1 MACEL
6 KKMNAWMLFAVM
18 LILIPGLF
26 QFAVAD
32 ENHEVKQRLEDIEE
46 AEEKEDDADEE
57 ISVSLPYIEKVTVN
71 GFIEFNYDYIDTQEA
86 DDKDSGSDSDLY
98 IGSIEVALRFFFSPW
113 AKAKLVVNV
122 EDMFK
127 DEDEE
132 DINVDEALL
141 TLKAPWVPLY
151 VKGGK
156 TVLPFGVFEDHLI
169 SGTVTED
176 LYEIHEWGATLGLA
190 PDFYGLDLS
199 VSIYEGQHVIDNLEN
214 FESHEF
220 RAERQNSD
228 EIESY
233 IANLTIEPI
242 ADRVFLST
250 FYNSEPGDGN
260 RNESLGGAVTLAL
273 WDVLIDTEYITAL
286 AREKGD
292 NGEENKENAW
302 FLGLTYLATEELE
315 LGVRFEAFDDDVR
328 GDQDEIVDYRY
339 LAGFNYAFADFA
351 TFSFEYRYTELE
363 RESGSEAADDL
374 NELFFQVALEF

>member
-6 KKMNAWMLFAVM
+6 KKMNVWLLFAVM
-18 LILIPGLF
+18 LILITGLF
-26 QFAVAD
+26 QFAAAD

-71 GFIEFNYDYIDTQEA
+71 GFIEFNYDYIDTKET

-113 AKAKLVVNV
+113 AKAKVAVNV
-122 EDMFK
+122 EDVFK
-127 DEDEE
+127 DDDDEDF
-132 DINVDEALL
+132 NLDEALL
-141 TLKAPWVPLY
+141 TVKAPWVPLY

-169 SGTVTED
+169 SGTLTED

-190 PDFYGLDLS
+190 PEFYGLDLS
-199 VSIYEGQHVIDNLEN
+199 VTIYEGQHVIDNLVS
-214 FESHEF
+214 FDTHEF
-220 RAERQNSD
+220 RDERQNSD
-228 EIESY
+228 EIDSF
-233 IANLTIEPI
+233 IANLSIEPI
-242 ADRVFLST
+242 ADQVFLSS

-273 WDVLIDTEYITAL
+273 WDFLIDIEYITAL

-292 NGEENKENAW
+292 NGEENKESAW
-302 FLGLTYLATEELE
+302 FLGLTYLATEELA
-315 LGVRFEAFDDDVR
+315 LGARFEVFDDDVR
-328 GDQDEIVDYRY
+328 GDQDEVVDYRY
-339 LAGFNYAFADFA
+339 LAGFNYAFSDKV

-363 RESGSEAADDL
+363 TESGSDAADDL
-374 NELFFQVALEF
+374 NELFFQLALEF